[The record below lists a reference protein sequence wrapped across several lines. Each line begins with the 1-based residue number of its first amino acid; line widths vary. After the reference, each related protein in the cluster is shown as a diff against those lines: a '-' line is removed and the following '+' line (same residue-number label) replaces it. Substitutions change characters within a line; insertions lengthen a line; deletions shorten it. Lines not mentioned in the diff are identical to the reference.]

1 MKGMKLRKVL
11 CLVLAAVLA
20 FGGILVPST
29 KANAAE
35 APKYRNVMYYGDW
48 SVYAGQNYFNPS
60 DIDGSQITHLNFAF
74 MDVDKSGNLV
84 LCDEFADFDK
94 LLPEQT
100 GLPYGA
106 PYGGVL
112 GGMVILRNKYPNM
125 KIGISVGG
133 WTRSG
138 DFPAMAGNAA
148 ARKNFAQNIAKF
160 VDYLGFDFVDIDWEY
175 PCDVRAS
182 DSEGN
187 GVTIDKGCAGT
198 PEDGKNF
205 TLLMQD
211 IRSELDKLGATNGKH
226 YELSAA
232 MSASPTKM
240 AEIEY
245 DKVLDTVDFLNMM
258 TYDLCGAWAPYTGH
272 QTALYTNPAYD
283 SETQPDCVFSV
294 DTCIKYLENTY
305 GSKIDYSKIVVGVTS
320 YTRGWCG
327 VQNDGKVDGCPGLFA
342 TADPNSVKAKDGV
355 PSGTFAYSELDE
367 LISKYQLKEY
377 WDDAA
382 KAAYF
387 YSPETGYFFT
397 CDTPKS
403 VSYKGEYVRNKGL
416 GGLIC
421 WMASQDA
428 DGVITK
434 AMKESLY
441 GNEALPDQEI
451 IVSTPDVSLTVKK
464 AANQWGG
471 AGTTYTFTL
480 KNNEKAVES
489 NTALKRAE
497 EYKKSVMNPMLYIK
511 TDGNVTFTAGEGA
524 GKVTN
529 SNGLCIVDLS
539 SVYGANTMLPG
550 ATHTFTLSTSSS
562 DAPNVVSVTLT
573 QRITTA
579 MHEFGEQVIYGDGEV
594 VKPTT
599 EPTVKPTTEP
609 TTEPTVKPT
618 EPKPTE
624 PKPTEPKPT
633 EPAPTEPA
641 PTEPVDDGT
650 WDPSKVY
657 VGGDTVKYGGKTY
670 KAKWWTMGEKP
681 GESAVWELVSGG
693 STKPTDPSKPD
704 TGNAWSASKVY
715 VGGDKVTH
723 NGKEYKAKWWTL
735 GDEPGKN
742 AVWELIGGTV
752 DPEPTTE
759 PTTEPTVKP
768 TTEPTTE
775 PTVKPTTEPTTEPTV
790 KPTAPSEPVDAT
802 GLGKHIVVGYW
813 HNFCNGSTNLRLSD
827 VPVYYDMID
836 VAFTGN
842 SSTPGEA
849 TFEIDSDLS
858 RALGGYTDAD
868 FIADIKAIQAQG
880 RKVIISVGGAEGRI
894 SITSDAAANTFAESM
909 IAIIE
914 KYGFDG
920 IDIDLEGGAVAG
932 TAYIASSLRKM
943 HDHFGDK
950 FIITMAPETAY
961 IQNAQGT
968 YLKLALEIKDILTI
982 CYPQFY
988 NSGAMDG
995 YDKMGY
1001 RPGTA
1006 DFITAQLTTLVESG
1020 LRPDQVGIGL
1030 PCVPS
1035 AAGSGYITNDIIEK
1049 AVTAFVT
1056 GTKGERFIA
1065 PSAYPG
1071 LRAMMT
1077 WSVNWDATNNYAWGK
1092 AMSDLMDKVDDL
1104 KPVEPDP
1111 DVVGK
1116 TTWDPSKVYVG
1127 GDTVLY
1133 NGKTYQAKW
1142 WTQGNNPSDIS
1153 PANPWQRIA

>member
-441 GNEALPDQEI
+441 GNEALPEQEI
-451 IVSTPDVSLTVKK
+451 IVSNPNVSLTVKK

-579 MHEFGEQVIYGDGEV
+579 MREFGEQVIYGDGEV
-594 VKPTT
+594 VK
-599 EPTVKPTTEP
+599 
-609 TTEPTVKPT
+609 
-618 EPKPTE
+618 
-624 PKPTEPKPT
+624 
-633 EPAPTEPA
+633 
-641 PTEPVDDGT
+641 
-650 WDPSKVY
+650 
-657 VGGDTVKYGGKTY
+657 
-670 KAKWWTMGEKP
+670 
-681 GESAVWELVSGG
+681 
-693 STKPTDPSKPD
+693 
-704 TGNAWSASKVY
+704 
-715 VGGDKVTH
+715 
-723 NGKEYKAKWWTL
+723 
-735 GDEPGKN
+735 
-742 AVWELIGGTV
+742 
-752 DPEPTTE
+752 
-759 PTTEPTVKP
+759 
-768 TTEPTTE
+768 PTTE

-827 VPVYYDMID
+827 VPDYYDMID

-932 TAYIASSLRKM
+932 TAYI
-943 HDHFGDK
+943 
-950 FIITMAPETAY
+950 
-961 IQNAQGT
+961 QNAQGT

-1001 RPGTA
+1001 QPGTA